1 MHNKT
6 EKKGYNLLRSISHTR
21 VNQLKSMSIL
31 EKILLF
37 RLEKFDSIL
46 AVFDLVGDGWV
57 WKKTA
62 FTFLF
67 LL

>member
-6 EKKGYNLLRSISHTR
+6 EKKGYNLLRSIIHTR
-21 VNQLKSMSIL
+21 ANQLKSMSIL
-31 EKILLF
+31 ETFLLF